1 MTVGQRVK
9 RIRQHR
15 GMTQKQLGILLGFPE
30 NTADVRIAQYESGT
44 RNPKEAVIKK
54 LADLLSVSPTVFSH
68 NICCSRDD
76 FMQSIFWLEEWK
88 GGGDIYGCLK
98 EWETMKI
105 KYEAGEISAEEYF
118 QWKLTYQSSSS
129 EMSE

>member
-1 MTVGQRVK
+1 MTVGQRIK

-44 RNPKEAVIKK
+44 RTPKAEVIKK
-54 LADLLSVSPTVFSH
+54 LTDLLSVSPTVFSH

-76 FMQSIFWLEEWK
+76 FMQSIFWLEERK
-88 GGGDIYGCLK
+88 GGGDIYVCLR
-98 EWETMKI
+98 EWETMKN